1 MFLLAYGSVSQTW
14 LRLFLPLLR
23 SRLGWVVGLRRSA
36 VGVREGRGRDDLT
49 DEIAK
54 KRKRRRASSKQNN
67 VSQRQRDP
75 GAVGQPSTRK
85 VSREAFIIVYFLP
98 RKLLP
103 LALCCLLDRLARGDF
118 LLPRMQLNEPPCLLA
133 IPPLSRVLLHV
144 DYCWFYTHFQP
155 IPVVVYLCFY
165 RQLFEI
171 FAVIRTTVRRE

>member
-1 MFLLAYGSVSQTW
+1 M
-14 LRLFLPLLR
+14 
-23 SRLGWVVGLRRSA
+23 
-36 VGVREGRGRDDLT
+36 REGRGRDDLT

-103 LALCCLLDRLARGDF
+103 LALCCFAGQASKRRFPLTE
-118 LLPRMQLNEPPCLLA
+118 NA
-133 IPPLSRVLLHV
+133 I
-144 DYCWFYTHFQP
+144 
-155 IPVVVYLCFY
+155 
-165 RQLFEI
+165 E
-171 FAVIRTTVRRE
+171 